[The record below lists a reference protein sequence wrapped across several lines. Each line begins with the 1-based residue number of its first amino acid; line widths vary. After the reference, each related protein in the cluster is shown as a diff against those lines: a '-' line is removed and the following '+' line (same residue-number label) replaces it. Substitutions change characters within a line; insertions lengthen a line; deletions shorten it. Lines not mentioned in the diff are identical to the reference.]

1 MTALDREDLI
11 EIYAAASQLEAERL
25 VMMLGE
31 DGVEAI
37 SRETTMSSFPTAG
50 QHLILVRQSD
60 RTKALETITAA
71 RSEGVVTAGG
81 EQL

>member
-11 EIYAAASQLEAERL
+11 EIYAAATQMEAERL

-37 SRETTMSSFPTAG
+37 ARATTISSFPTAG

-60 RTKALETITAA
+60 GDKARKTITDA
-71 RSEGVVTAGG
+71 RTEGVVGTTG
-81 EQL
+81 EML